1 MIRPEEV
8 IRTCVKLTR
17 DLGEIQRD
25 VEALHSKALYLIDKL
40 HRDREEQRLV
50 DEFPRSVERLQ
61 VQTQALRESNDKREE
76 QRRRRK
82 AELAAEGVAP
92 TAEEARTEGV
102 APAADW
108 EAPVKNWDPAD
119 WEGTAQDWRAE
130 EDEDVVVDGVVVDV
144 GEERWQDRFVREGMN
159 KKYGDD
165 DPDFA
170 DPTLD

>member
-50 DEFPRSVERLQ
+50 DEFRRSVERLQ

-82 AELAAEGVAP
+82 AELAAEGVARVLA
-92 TAEEARTEGV
+92 TEEARSRGV
-102 APAADW
+102 APTADW

-119 WEGTAQDWRAE
+119 WEGTAQDWR
-130 EDEDVVVDGVVVDV
+130 EDEDVVDEVVVDV

-170 DPTLD
+170 DPTID